1 MNKTTKATEKDLY
14 GPVQTYFEK
23 LGFKVQAEVNDC
35 DVVAYQEKTDT
46 IIITELKLNLN
57 ITLLMQ
63 AAKRQKIT
71 NHVYLAIP
79 KPKISLRR
87 KRWRD
92 LVHLVRRLEL
102 GLILV
107 SFEGRKPSLDVVC
120 EPKPFERK
128 KSMKQNNRQRKKII
142 EEIKNRRSNQN
153 VGGSSHILMMTA
165 YKEMAI
171 QIAYYLDHLGPMSA
185 KELEKIGT
193 RNKTYSILY
202 NNYYQWFER
211 VDRGVYG
218 LTEKGKNEYKTYPE
232 VIELYRKTPLK

>member
-1 MNKTTKATEKDLY
+1 
-14 GPVQTYFEK
+14 
-23 LGFKVQAEVNDC
+23 
-35 DVVAYQEKTDT
+35 
-46 IIITELKLNLN
+46 
-57 ITLLMQ
+57 MQ
-63 AAKRQKIT
+63 AAKRQKMT

-142 EEIKNRRSNQN
+142 EKIKKRRSKQN
-153 VGGSSHILMMTA
+153 EGGRNNILMMTT
-165 YKEMAI
+165 YKEMKI
-171 QIAYYLDHLGPMSA
+171 QIAYNID
-185 KELEKIGT
+185 
-193 RNKTYSILY
+193 N
-202 NNYYQWFER
+202 
-211 VDRGVYG
+211 
-218 LTEKGKNEYKTYPE
+218 
-232 VIELYRKTPLK
+232 